1 MFLQTL
7 KVILIVIEVLLIF
20 NLLIFVHELGHFLA
34 AKWRGVYVEEFALWF
49 GKPLWRKKIG
59 GIWYAINS
67 IPAGG
72 YVKLPQMAPMEAL
85 EGESEMPPE
94 ARTSISPLDKIIVA
108 FAGPLF
114 SFGLAAVFAVLVWI
128 VGRPVSEGERTN
140 VIGFVIPDSP
150 AEIAG
155 LKSGD
160 KVIEVDGKPV
170 TRFGGMGADSI
181 TWRVVRSEGEMLP
194 VVVDRVVDG
203 KTQRL
208 TFNPKPVVE
217 ETRGWQRKALRQI
230 LIAPA
235 ETPVVGK
242 LKPGSPAE
250 QAGVLP
256 KDRVVAVGGQP
267 VYSLEDIS
275 AFFAAHPGEPLAI
288 TVQRG
293 DEKLEKSFAA
303 RGAVVGEVKAG
314 GPAEEAGLKKDD
326 RVLGIDGHPNGSHL
340 AISRIVR
347 KHANQPL
354 VFNIERDGKKLDIT
368 VTPTVPEKETR
379 GFINLMW
386 DEDHGGIEYD
396 PRGVSVIDH
405 PRPVSQLRKAAMS
418 IFDTVGAIASKSS
431 IGIQHLGGPVMM
443 MRAYY
448 TFFQG
453 EFSDGW
459 RRALWFSVVINVNL
473 ALMNMLPLPVLD
485 GGHITIA
492 LLEAIRRRPLSLRIL
507 EPIQTACA
515 LLVIGFMLF
524 VTFFDVQDLP
534 FFGGKDKALK
544 FKKPAASEAQK

>member
-1 MFLQTL
+1 MFISIL
-7 KVILIVIEVLLIF
+7 KFLFIAAEVLLIF

-59 GIWYAINS
+59 GVWYAMNS
-67 IPAGG
+67 LPFGG

-94 ARTSISPLDKIIVA
+94 ARTAISALDKIIVA

-114 SFGLAAVFAVLVWI
+114 SFGLAAVFAVLVWT
-128 VGRPVSEGERTN
+128 VGRPVGEGEGTN
-140 VIGFVIPDSP
+140 VIGFVLPDSP
-150 AEIAG
+150 AEVAG

-160 KVIEVDGKPV
+160 KIVEVDGKPV

-181 TWRVVRSEGEMLP
+181 TWRVVRSEGELLP
-194 VVVDRVVDG
+194 VIVDRLVDG
-203 KTQRL
+203 KIQRL
-208 TFNPKPVVE
+208 TFNPKPAAQ
-217 ETRGWQRKALRQI
+217 ETRGWQRKGLRQI
-230 LIAPA
+230 QIEPA

-242 LKPGSPAE
+242 IKAGSPAE

-256 KDRVVAVGGQP
+256 GDRIVAAGGQP
-267 VYSLEDIS
+267 IFHPAGIS
-275 AFFAAHPGEPLAI
+275 EYFAKHAGEPLAI
-288 TVQRG
+288 TIQRG

-303 RGAVVGEVKAG
+303 RGAVVGAVIAG
-314 GPAEEAGLKKDD
+314 SPAEQAGLKKDD
-326 RVLGIDGHPNGSHL
+326 RVLGIDGHVNGSTFSL
-340 AISRIVR
+340 TQYIR
-347 KHANQPL
+347 KIRDHAL
-354 VFNIERDGKKLDIT
+354 TLNIERDGKRLELSA
-368 VTPTVPEKETR
+368 TPMVPEGETR
-379 GFINLMW
+379 PFIGISW

-396 PRGVSVIDH
+396 PRGVSVLVH
-405 PRPVSQLRKAAMS
+405 PLPVNQLRAAANS
-418 IFDTVGAIASKSS
+418 IFDTIGAIASKSS
-431 IGIQHLGGPVMM
+431 IGVQHLGGPVMM

-492 LLEAIRRRPLSLRIL
+492 LLEAVRRRPLSLRIL

-515 LLVIGFMLF
+515 LVVIGFMLF

-534 FFGGKDKALK
+534 FFGGKDKTLK

>member
-1 MFLQTL
+1 MLAFLNFL
-7 KVILIVIEVLLIF
+7 FIALEVLLIF

-59 GIWYAINS
+59 GVWYAMNS
-67 IPAGG
+67 LPFGG

-85 EGESEMPPE
+85 EGESELPAEGLKPI
-94 ARTSISPLDKIIVA
+94 TPLDKIIVA
-108 FAGPLF
+108 FAGPVF

-128 VGRPVSEGERTN
+128 VGRPVSEQEGTN
-140 VIGFVIPDSP
+140 IVGFTLPDSP

-155 LKSGD
+155 LKPGD
-160 KVIEVDGKPV
+160 RILEVDGKPV
-170 TRFGGMGADSI
+170 SRFGGMGADSI
-181 TWRVVRSEGEMLP
+181 TWRVVRSEGETLP
-194 VVVDRVVDG
+194 LVVERLVDG

-208 TFNPKPVVE
+208 TLTATPAAQA
-217 ETRGWQRKALRQI
+217 TRGWQRKGLRQI
-230 LIAPA
+230 LVEPA

-242 LKPGSPAE
+242 LKADSAAGKAGLLPG
-250 QAGVLP
+250 
-256 KDRVVAVGGQP
+256 DRIVAVGGKRIFHP
-267 VYSLEDIS
+267 AGIS
-275 AFFAAHPGEPLAI
+275 EFFAAHPGEPLAVTI
-288 TVQRG
+288 ERG
-293 DEKLEKSFAA
+293 DETMEKSFPAK
-303 RGAVVGEVKAG
+303 GAMVNKVINGS
-314 GPAEEAGLKKDD
+314 PAQAAGLQKGD
-326 RVLGIDGHPNGSHL
+326 RVLGIDGKPNGSYL
-340 AISRIVR
+340 ALTRIVR
-347 KHANQPL
+347 QHAHQPV
-354 VFNIERDGKKLDIT
+354 VFNIERDGKKLDVT
-368 VTPTVPEKETR
+368 ATPTVPDGETR
-379 GFINLMW
+379 PYIGISW

-396 PRGVSVIDH
+396 PRGLSVLDH
-405 PRPVSQLRKAAMS
+405 PAPVSQLRKAAMS

-448 TFFQG
+448 SFFDSA
-453 EFSDGW
+453 FSDGW

-473 ALMNMLPLPVLD
+473 ALMNLLPIPVLD

-492 LLEAIRRRPLSLRIL
+492 LVEAVRRRPVSLRIL

-544 FKKPAASEAQK
+544 FKKPGASEVQR